1 MACDCT
7 DQTTNNQKEKND
19 KLLEASKV
27 GDEQNVT
34 KLVSEGAEINDL
46 TKSCLL
52 VSADG
57 GHDKVVNF
65 FLDQG
70 VPVDWNQPDNLTAL
84 MRATLS
90 GHYSTTKLLLD
101 KKANMNLQDK
111 FGSTA
116 LMHAAERNY
125 PDIVSELLL
134 RGVDQS
140 LKNFGMNPRKLQET
154 ALKVAEKNSCNS
166 VIKIFSVYNN
176 DYIYKNLPEF
186 REKNYSFKRN
196 SGKELFIAA
205 QEGNARLVR
214 GLLIAGSTLDY
225 RDANGNQAIHLAADR
240 GHNDVISVLL
250 EYGANINT
258 IGFRDYTPL
267 LWATRSG
274 QFSTVRFLLENGA
287 NMEHK
292 TSGGNT
298 ALMWA
303 TQRNDMKI
311 ACELLERRAR
321 DLTRRRLD
329 GEILAKTA
337 KRNERK
343 SYCQTMQIL
352 LSEKIIPARMCRDE
366 NVANVLITATENG
379 NVNIVADLIRR
390 GASIE
395 ICNDLG
401 ETPFQIAT
409 RFPQRKKQE
418 YIQQLE
424 SYNRSGVKPKESMDS
439 VIELASIKSNELANL
454 FLAQKLSRH
463 DPATISRRVSDIV
476 EHVEACKKNDSLR
489 SLRLGELKFYL
500 NFSTK
505 DKAKETLLESI
516 VSQGLLKEREE
527 VLEIIQTII
536 EVDNERKK
544 YEMIKEEVKCAVSS
558 SIGLRDCLE
567 SVEEKYPWSRPKMY
581 FRKCLSF
588 FKLMVIGSC
597 FYGFDIY
604 TDIRFS
610 QDMFH
615 QYRRNFSS
623 ERQLC
628 KGKFDD
634 MFDNAVYECK
644 HNFTATMC
652 MKSIRLLQRIG
663 ENCFENDQRFSDP
676 NDWYIAGT
684 VSYLHCGLPILLA
697 FVIWEIRQIGLECG
711 LSSFSTLPLPF
722 ISRLNKFICDLELFD
737 NYFWPHRNKTTE
749 TKNIYEEKKKNILKK
764 ITEIENGVNL
774 SLIIEAS
781 VESSFQFFFQT
792 VFILPNI
799 VLIFTDSDGSLVW
812 TDLFN
817 WKTVSILLSFMS
829 FAWAFYTIR

>member
-1 MACDCT
+1 MAGDCT
-7 DQTTNNQKEKND
+7 DQTVSQQEKNN
-19 KLLEASKV
+19 KLLEASKE

-34 KLVSEGAEINDL
+34 RLVGEGAEINYQ

-57 GHDKVVNF
+57 GHDKVVSF
-65 FLDQG
+65 FLDRG
-70 VPVDWNQPDNLTAL
+70 VPVDWDQPGDMTAL
-84 MRATLS
+84 MRAAVS

-101 KKANMNLQDK
+101 NEADMNLQDT

-125 PDIVSELLL
+125 PDIVSELLK
-134 RGVDQS
+134 RGADQS
-140 LKNFGMNPRKLQET
+140 LKNFGKNPRKLQET
-154 ALKVAEKNSCNS
+154 ALKVAEKNNS
-166 VIKIFSVYNN
+166 NGVIKIFSVYKKEW
-176 DYIYKNLPEF
+176 IYKNLPEF
-186 REKNYSFKRN
+186 KDKTHSFDTRN
-196 SGKELFIAA
+196 QGKELFTAA

-214 GLLIAGSTLDY
+214 GLLIAGATLEY
-225 RDANGNQAIHLAADR
+225 RDANNDQAIHLAADK

-250 EYGANINT
+250 EYGAKINS

-303 TQRNDMKI
+303 TKRNDIKI
-311 ACELLERRAR
+311 ACELLDWRASN
-321 DLTRRRLD
+321 LSKRRLD
-329 GEILAKTA
+329 G
-337 KRNERK
+337 NEKK

-352 LSEKIIPARMCRDE
+352 LSTKNIPSKMCKDK

-395 ICNDLG
+395 ICNNLG

-409 RFPQRKKQE
+409 RLPQRKKQE
-418 YIQQLE
+418 YYQQLE
-424 SYNRSGVKPKESMDS
+424 SYNRSGVKPKMSIDS
-439 VIELASIKSNELANL
+439 IIEMASKKSNELANL
-454 FLAQKLSRH
+454 FLVQKLSSH

-476 EHVEACKKNDSLR
+476 DYVEACKENDSIR
-489 SLRLGELKFYL
+489 SLKLGELKFYL
-500 NFSTK
+500 NFSSK

-536 EVDNERKK
+536 EEENERKE
-544 YEMIKEEVKCAVSS
+544 YEMIKEEVKGAVSS

-567 SVEEKYPWSRPKMY
+567 SVEEKYPWSRPQMY
-581 FRKCLSF
+581 YRKFMSF
-588 FKLMVIGSC
+588 LKLMVFGIC

-634 MFDNAVYECK
+634 MFDNTIFECK

-652 MKSIRLLQRIG
+652 MKSIRLLLRMG

-684 VSYLHCGLPILLA
+684 VSYLHCGLPIFLA
-697 FVIWEIRQIGLECG
+697 IVIWEIRQIGLECG
-711 LSSFSTLPLPF
+711 LSSVFTLPLPF
-722 ISRLNKFICDLELFD
+722 ISRFNKFICDMELFD
-737 NYFWPHRNKTTE
+737 NYFWPHRNKDHL
-749 TKNIYEEKKKNILKK
+749 TKKTYEKKKKDILKK
-764 ITEIENGVNL
+764 IAAIENGVNL

-792 VFILPNI
+792 VFLLPNI
-799 VLIFTDSDGSLVW
+799 VLTFTDPDGSLVW

-817 WKTVSILLSFMS
+817 WKTFSILLSFMS
-829 FAWAFYTIR
+829 FAWAFYAIR